1 MDSQARASPQELEA
15 VRGFI
20 ARKMQ
25 QAIYFSGAQIAA
37 ATLGRRRAILDTL
50 QNKLSQTTRNWLQL
64 QPVELRTQNG
74 LFGTASSLVPEILR
88 QQPLPREPAPR
99 RRGPRGPQ
107 RREPARDTRA
117 PPAAQAPQRQP
128 AATYT
133 PAAAAAPAAPRAQ
146 ARPRGRGGQQ
156 PSARGPKGPKQQA

>member
-1 MDSQARASPQELEA
+1 MDSQACASPQELEA

-20 ARKMQ
+20 AREMQ

-117 PPAAQAPQRQP
+117 PPAAQPPQRQP

-146 ARPRGRGGQQ
+146 TRPRGRGGQQ
-156 PSARGPKGPKQQA
+156 PSARGPKSPKQQA